1 MTMNVKLP
9 LQSKMSG
16 GRTSLLLSIIAV
28 LACTSVTWAQFT
40 EVGPTRTDGYRTGDS
55 SAPAPDGD
63 STRLRMLGEDYR
75 QLGSTPRANEAVKQR
90 FGQYVGGFV
99 DPENTLELIIDRP
112 RLVMLKR
119 PPARIQLPAQ
129 GIVAYQLLTDRELS
143 LIGLQVGTTVM
154 NLWFPSVEDPEKL
167 VVLSYVVR
175 VLPDP
180 EAKEKLERVF
190 SALESEINRA
200 FVDSHIEIVLVGD
213 AVLVK
218 GQAVD
223 RAEADQILRLISSN
237 LPSSGATSVPIPD
250 APIASPTGSVNEL
263 AIPGLES
270 YDLNTLTGN
279 SASSRG
285 RTGTDSRIVDM
296 ITIPGE
302 KQIMLRVTIA
312 EVSRSAARAIGLN
325 FSYNDQVKEDDL
337 FSVALGASG
346 LGPVL
351 LNEGKV
357 RVALNALRNANLAR
371 TLAEPT
377 LVTMNGADASFSAG
391 GQFPVPVVTGATATG
406 LQGVSFAEFGVD
418 VSFRPTIIGR
428 DRVRLQMN
436 AETSNRDE
444 SLGASIDG
452 TQVSGLESR
461 DLSTTVEMDAGQTLA
476 VAGLIQ
482 QNFGSS
488 SNTAPGVDHVPV
500 LGWLFGSRNTS
511 TDEQELLMLV
521 NVELIDP
528 LNRDQLPDVPGAEM
542 HEPDDLEF
550 FLLGRQE
557 SHNDNDWRSAP
568 RNDWDRLY
576 APRQELDADSPNP
589 RPDAT
594 PSKPLSP
601 TPTSDKTRQHRLEDL
616 YIIGPSGHSND

>member
-1 MTMNVKLP
+1 MVV
-9 LQSKMSG
+9 
-16 GRTSLLLSIIAV
+16 AV
-28 LACTSVTWAQFT
+28 LAGTTTTWAQFT
-40 EVGPTRTDGYRTGDS
+40 EVGPTRTEGYRTGDS
-55 SAPAPDGD
+55 NAPAPDGD
-63 STRLRMLGEDYR
+63 TSRLRMLGEDYR
-75 QLGSTPRANEAVKQR
+75 MLGGTPRADEAVSQR
-90 FGQYVGGFV
+90 YGQYVGGFV
-99 DPENTLELIIDRP
+99 DPENTLELIVDRP

-143 LIGLQVGTTVM
+143 LIGLRVGTTVM
-154 NLWFPSVEDPEKL
+154 NLWFPSVDDPEKL
-167 VVLSYVVR
+167 TVLSYVVR

-180 EAKEKLERVF
+180 EAKEKLERAF
-190 SALESEINRA
+190 TALEAEINRA
-200 FVDSHIEIVLVGD
+200 FTDSHIEITLVGD

-223 RAEADQILRLISSN
+223 RAEATHIINLINTN
-237 LPSSGATSVPIPD
+237 LPGSAAADVPIPD
-250 APIASPTGSVNEL
+250 AQMVSPTGAVNEL
-263 AIPGLES
+263 AIPGLEDYS
-270 YDLNTLTGN
+270 YTTISGNPTGGN
-279 SASSRG
+279 RRRAAGRVGGIRSRV
-285 RTGTDSRIVDM
+285 VDM

-302 KQIMLRVTIA
+302 KQVMMRVTIA

-325 FSYNDQVKEDDL
+325 FNYNDQRVENDL
-337 FSVALGASG
+337 FSIAVGASG

-357 RVALNALRNANLAR
+357 QVALNALRNANLAR

-377 LVTMNGADASFSAG
+377 LVAMNGAEASFSAG
-391 GQFPVPVVTGATATG
+391 GQFPVPVVTGATSTG

-418 VSFRPTIIGR
+418 VTFRPTIIGR
-428 DRVRLQMN
+428 SRIRMEMS

-452 TQVSGLESR
+452 TEVAGLESR
-461 DLSTTVEMDAGQTLA
+461 DVSTTVEMDAGQTLA
-476 VAGLIQ
+476 IAGLIQ
-482 QNFGSS
+482 QNFGST

-511 TDEQELLMLV
+511 SDEQELLMLV
-521 NVELIDP
+521 NVELIDS
-528 LNRDQLPDVPGAEM
+528 LNRNQLPDVPGSDM

-557 SHNDNDWRSAP
+557 SHNDNDWRAAP
-568 RNDWDRLY
+568 RSDWDRLY
-576 APRQELDADSPNP
+576 APRQERDADIPP
-589 RPDAT
+589 AREDAQ
-594 PSKPLSP
+594 PAAPLQP
-601 TPTSDKTRQHRLEDL
+601 TPTSDKARQHRLEDL